1 MADTEARIGY
11 GSALE
16 IALASDPSTFTYV
29 SEVFNGTPPSDTDD
43 QLDATHWQSPNRTRE
58 YIPGLTD
65 SGEASFEMNYTPGSA
80 TDRFLMSIKGKKLFA
95 RLTFPNGV
103 QCIFTCSRSGYEKDV
118 PNDDKMTATLT
129 LRVSGDPILT
139 EVAAP
144 RNLIEP
150 IISGVAKVGVP
161 LTVDQGAW
169 AGALEIAYQW
179 KVDGVD
185 VVGATGP
192 SFIPVV
198 GQIGDTV
205 TVEVT
210 AANDDFDATVITAPT
225 AEVAA

>member
-16 IALASDPSTFTYV
+16 LALASDPANFTYV

-43 QLDATHWQSPNRTRE
+43 QHDASHWQSPNRTRE
-58 YIPGLTD
+58 YIPGMTD
-65 SGEASFEMNYTPGSA
+65 AGEASFEMNYVPGSVV
-80 TDRFLMSIKGKKLFA
+80 DRFLMSIKGQRLIA

-103 QCIFTCSRSGYEKDV
+103 QCIFRCSRAGYEKDI

-139 EVAAP
+139 EIAAP
-144 RNLIEP
+144 RNLVAPVIE
-150 IISGVAKVGVP
+150 GVAKVGSP

-179 KVDGVD
+179 KVDDGD
-185 VVGATGP
+185 VAGATGA
-192 SFIPVV
+192 SYIPVAGDV
-198 GQIGDTV
+198 GDTI

-210 AANDDFDATVITAPT
+210 ASNDEFDVTLASVATAAV
-225 AEVAA
+225 VA